1 MKSKNKFKAP
11 QIENE
16 TIEELSLKLFEANEQ
31 LKKEQKERAEMLSN
45 ISHDLRAPLTA
56 IRSAVDFLRSG
67 QGLTMDDYVFSL
79 NIIDRR
85 TKNLEDLIN
94 DMYYLFCVED
104 TSKKLNLQKVEAFP
118 FLEEYFFDIEAD
130 SRYETKKL
138 FFDVPDNLNYRID
151 IDIQKMIRVLD
162 NLMTNAAKYSDAGA
176 SITLK
181 GELSGPDCLNI
192 SVIDTG
198 IGISGEAI
206 PHIFNRTYTV
216 SSSRTPD
223 SSTGSGLGLSIVK
236 AIIERMNGEVT
247 CESTEGVG
255 STFTISLPVV

>member
-1 MKSKNKFKAP
+1 MKTKNKFHTP
-11 QIENE
+11 EIENE
-16 TIEELSLKLFEANEQ
+16 TIEELSMKLLKANEQ
-31 LKKEQKERAEMLSN
+31 LKAEQKKRTEMLSN

-56 IRSAVDFLRSG
+56 IRSAVDLLCSG
-67 QGLTMDDYVFSL
+67 QELSAEDYAFSL
-79 NIIDRR
+79 NIIERR

-104 TSKKLNLQKVEAFP
+104 TSKELNYEKIDVLP
-118 FLEEYFFDIEAD
+118 FLEEYFFDLEAD
-130 SRYETKKL
+130 KKKKKKIL
-138 FFDVPDNLNYRID
+138 SLDVPDDLDCKIS

-162 NLMTNAAKYSDAGA
+162 NLMTNAAKYSRDDA

-181 GELSGPDCLNI
+181 AETLDKKHILI

-198 IGISGEAI
+198 IGIPSEAI
-206 PHIFNRTYTV
+206 PHVFDRTYTV
-216 SSSRTPD
+216 SSSRTPE
-223 SSTGSGLGLSIVK
+223 SATGSGLGLSIVK

-247 CESTEGVG
+247 CESTEDVG